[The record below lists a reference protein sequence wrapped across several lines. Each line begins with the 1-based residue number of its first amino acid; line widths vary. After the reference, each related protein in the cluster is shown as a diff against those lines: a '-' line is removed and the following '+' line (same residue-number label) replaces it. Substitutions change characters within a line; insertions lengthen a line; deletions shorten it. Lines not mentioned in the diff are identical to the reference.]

1 MDGSTM
7 PILMISVSYIYRV
20 FRHNCCGYSCGC
32 DNISTTRSPR
42 WMVLLCLFS

>member
-20 FRHNCCGYSCGC
+20 VRYNCCCYSCGC
-32 DNISTTRSPR
+32 DNSRTTRDSG